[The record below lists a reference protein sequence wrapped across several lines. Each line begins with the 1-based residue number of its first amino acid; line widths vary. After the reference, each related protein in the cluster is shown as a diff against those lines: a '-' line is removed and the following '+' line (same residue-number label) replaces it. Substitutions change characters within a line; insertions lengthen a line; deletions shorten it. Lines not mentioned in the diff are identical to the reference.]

1 MSSSIFLDSFQLII
15 ALYLFYIAIRGDG
28 SMYRFNNLSDEQV
41 EQIRTPLRIWYAV
54 SGCFAAADFAFSALR
69 TSMFTE
75 TAAADGTVSLTQRFT
90 VDALPFLNDYNFLSR
105 ASTVCTVLL
114 VISLFGMVI
123 WLIRTGKKKQ

>member
-1 MSSSIFLDSFQLII
+1 
-15 ALYLFYIAIRGDG
+15 
-28 SMYRFNNLSDEQV
+28 
-41 EQIRTPLRIWYAV
+41 
-54 SGCFAAADFAFSALR
+54 
-69 TSMFTE
+69 MFTE

-90 VDALPFLNDYNFLSR
+90 VGALPFLNDYNFLSR